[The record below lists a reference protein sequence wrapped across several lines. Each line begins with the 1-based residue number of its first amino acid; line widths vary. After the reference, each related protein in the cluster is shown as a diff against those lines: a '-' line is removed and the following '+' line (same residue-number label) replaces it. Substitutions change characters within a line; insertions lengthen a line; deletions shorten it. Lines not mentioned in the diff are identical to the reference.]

1 MLKQLEAEP
10 VHAGV
15 EMQRA
20 RENAAA
26 PHGEGG
32 PAREFLL
39 AADDRREAALG
50 IVRGIGAAL
59 EAVEDVDRRFSRQRR
74 RAASPSLKCATK
86 NTRAPAAHSAGA
98 AWLRPIP

>member
-1 MLKQLEAEP
+1 MAHQQIGPARRAMPFHRRLQMLKQLEAEP

-50 IVRGIGAAL
+50 IVRGFRAAL
-59 EAVEDVDRRFSRQRR
+59 EAVEHGDRRFSRQQATRR
-74 RAASPSLKCATK
+74 EPLA
-86 NTRAPAAHSAGA
+86 
-98 AWLRPIP
+98 